1 MGLGDAVATCMP
13 ILHQILHDS
22 ITGSYAVVT
31 WLVWSFTLSCKHF
44 RCAGATC
51 ASTDPAI
58 LLAELPHTEVSAARA
73 GPKDAAVRGTPVV
86 VPNQAPEPVS
96 PARKRGRPK
105 GSKNGSSTRSRLIA
119 GKARAMAHAAQAQA
133 ASTPPQALPAV
144 AQAPA
149 APQQGPAAQVL
160 EQAPDA
166 GRPKR
171 KRGRPK
177 GSRSVSKPS
186 IALPAQTAVADPTAT
201 RPAAAPA
208 AVAGEASAVT
218 QPPRK
223 RGRPKGSKNAP
234 LGERLPIA

>member
-1 MGLGDAVATCMP
+1 MR
-13 ILHQILHDS
+13 S
-22 ITGSYAVVT
+22 
-31 WLVWSFTLSCKHF
+31 
-44 RCAGATC
+44 
-51 ASTDPAI
+51 
-58 LLAELPHTEVSAARA
+58 
-73 GPKDAAVRGTPVV
+73 TPVV

-133 ASTPPQALPAV
+133 AS
-144 AQAPA
+144 
-149 APQQGPAAQVL
+149 APQQGPAAQAL

-166 GRPKR
+166 GHPKR

-186 IALPAQTAVADPTAT
+186 IALPAQTAVAGPTAT

-208 AVAGEASAVT
+208 AVAAAAAGEASAVT

-234 LGERLPIA
+234 LGERLPIE